1 MVVGRAMISHNRPCI
16 TAEDRAAVDA
26 VLASGWLA
34 QGVQIE
40 SLEASFSEYYHGG
53 CSIAVS
59 SGTAALYM
67 ALKALEI
74 GAGAKVAVPAYACS
88 ALLNAIYMVGATPS
102 IVDVLPDSFCLG
114 PDALARQAADARCVI
129 AVHTYGAEAAIQ
141 SLKMSADVVIEDCC
155 HSLGGRGQ
163 AGLLGQVGDAAVFSF
178 YATKIVTGGQGGLVW
193 SRNPVVAERV
203 RDYREFDCRESYEP
217 RFNFQ
222 MTDIQGALVSS
233 QMQRIDQIRE
243 RRRHIA
249 DLYLDALPPGLSAQ
263 SGLMDADRMIYRF
276 VVIAPNLVTRESLR
290 MHLEEAGIG
299 CAVPIERYELLS
311 RYLNLDPADYPVSER
326 LVETTLSLP
335 IHIGLTDE
343 QIQYIAT
350 SLMRFQL

>member
-1 MVVGRAMISHNRPCI
+1 MVLGRAMIPHNRPYI
-16 TAEDRAAVDA
+16 TAEDRAAIDKALV
-26 VLASGWLA
+26 SGWLA
-34 QGVQIE
+34 QGAQVE
-40 SLEASFSEYYHGG
+40 SLEASFNKYFHGG
-53 CSIAVS
+53 SAIAVS

-67 ALKALEI
+67 ALKAFEF

-88 ALLNAIYMVGATPS
+88 ALLNAIYMAGATPS
-102 IVDVLPDSFCLG
+102 IIDVLPDSFCLD
-114 PDALARQAADARCVI
+114 PDVLARQAADARCVI
-129 AVHTYGAEAAIQ
+129 AVHTFGAEAAIQ

-155 HSLGGRGQ
+155 HSLGGRGK

-178 YATKIVTGGQGGLVW
+178 YATKIITGGQGGLVW
-193 SRNPVVAERV
+193 SPNPVVAERV

-249 DLYLDALPPGLSAQ
+249 DLYLDALPPGLSLQ
-263 SGLMDADRMIYRF
+263 SGLTDVDRMIYRF
-276 VVIAPNLVTRESLR
+276 VVIAPNLATRESLR
-290 MHLEEAGIG
+290 MHLEGAGIG

-311 RYLNLDPADYPVSER
+311 RYLNLDPDDYPVSEH

-335 IHIGLTDE
+335 IHIGLTDDE
-343 QIQYIAT
+343 VAQVADIL
-350 SLMRFQL
+350 SRFEL